1 MNRFSLALVSVGS
14 LSYFCAQAQPAA
26 ATTLTPVTVTGNP
39 LGATD
44 LIAPVTQYSGTE
56 LLLRT
61 KTTLGETLD
70 GTPGISSTYF
80 GPNASRPIIRGL
92 DGDRIRILN
101 NGGAAVDASSLSYDH
116 AVSAD
121 PLSIERIEVLR
132 GPGALQYGGSAVG
145 GVVNVI
151 DSRIPREAQ
160 FDVNGGVGGK
170 ASLGWASGNRERGA
184 GAVIEAG
191 TDRYALHAD
200 MFKRG
205 TDDVA
210 VPVVLSC
217 SRPGSAAQAR
227 RICNSASDSQGG
239 ALGGSLLFKDG
250 YLGASVSGLRSDYGT
265 VAEDEVTIAMK
276 SDRYALQGEWR
287 ALGGPLQSVK
297 AQFSSTH
304 YQHTEYEG
312 AEVGTVF
319 GNRGVD
325 LRVEARHAPIGGL
338 DGLVGLQA
346 DSVRFSADG
355 AEAFAPHSQTRQTAV
370 FAYEELTMGWGK
382 LSFGARLESVRVE
395 SSANPL
401 VARFASAR
409 RSFRP
414 GSYALGAL
422 WKLSPSWQ
430 LTGNVAYSQR
440 APKDYELFANGP
452 HIATHAYEVGDAG
465 FSTEKSTNLDLGVNW
480 KEGPHRLAVSAFVN
494 RFSNYIALGATGVNR
509 DTEGNGAVGGVSDC
523 GDGTSTES
531 GCVAELLPEYVY
543 RQLPARFHGVE
554 ASANVRLAERPAVI
568 DLQLRADVV
577 RARNGDTGEP
587 LPRIAPARFGAT
599 LQWTQG
605 SWTGSVGLNRA
616 AAQTRVPSGQLPVGA
631 YTLWNAALT
640 HRLQAGAANLLLFA
654 RLDNAGDVLAYSASS
669 ILTHTAPGKAPLPGR
684 SIKLGLQGQF

>member
-1 MNRFSLALVSVGS
+1 MKRFSLALLSVGS
-14 LSYFCAQAQPAA
+14 LSYFCAQAQPAG
-26 ATTLTPVTVTGNP
+26 ATTLAPVTVTGNP

-160 FDVNGGVGGK
+160 FDAKGGVGGK
-170 ASLGWASGNRERGA
+170 ASLAWASGNRERGA

-210 VPVVLSC
+210 VPETLAC
-217 SRPGSAAQAR
+217 SRPGSAALAK

-239 ALGGSLLFKDG
+239 ALGGSLLFKNG

-287 ALGGPLQSVK
+287 ALGGPFKSVK
-297 AQFSSTH
+297 AQVSSTH
-304 YQHTEYEG
+304 YQHTEFEG

-325 LRVEARHAPIGGL
+325 LRLEARHAQIGGL

-346 DSVRFSADG
+346 ESVRICLRM
-355 AEAFAPHSQTRQTAV
+355 FARRLLRRRSW
-370 FAYEELTMGWGK
+370 TMTGRM
-382 LSFGARLESVRVE
+382 FTGARLESVRVE
-395 SSANPL
+395 SFANSL
-401 VARFASAR
+401 VTRFVSSS
-409 RSFRP
+409 RSFP
-414 GSYALGAL
+414 D
-422 WKLSPSWQ
+422 
-430 LTGNVAYSQR
+430 AYR
-440 APKDYELFANGP
+440 AGRVGGKAACRHP
-452 HIATHAYEVGDAG
+452 AYEGAACKVGLQAGSECLRQPFQQLHHSRRNRSVPRTDRNDAM
-465 FSTEKSTNLDLGVNW
+465 
-480 KEGPHRLAVSAFVN
+480 
-494 RFSNYIALGATGVNR
+494 
-509 DTEGNGAVGGVSDC
+509 GGVSDW
-523 GDGTSTES
+523 GGIE
-531 GCVAELLPEYVY
+531 GNW
-543 RQLPARFHGVE
+543 G
-554 ASANVRLAERPAVI
+554 
-568 DLQLRADVV
+568 
-577 RARNGDTGEP
+577 
-587 LPRIAPARFGAT
+587 
-599 LQWTQG
+599 
-605 SWTGSVGLNRA
+605 
-616 AAQTRVPSGQLPVGA
+616 
-631 YTLWNAALT
+631 
-640 HRLQAGAANLLLFA
+640 
-654 RLDNAGDVLAYSASS
+654 
-669 ILTHTAPGKAPLPGR
+669 
-684 SIKLGLQGQF
+684 